1 MSRKVLVTEK
11 NLAEILGICRETA
24 RVLDGLEC
32 EARALEMLPQHASLQ
47 GRLTVFI
54 SRLRAGD
61 SSLGLV
67 LEMNAFVREYN
78 AHIEVLSP

>member
-1 MSRKVLVTEK
+1 MSRKVVVSEK
-11 NLAEILGICRETA
+11 NLAEILGICREIT
-24 RVLDGLEC
+24 RVLDGLES
-32 EARALEMLPQHASLQ
+32 EARLLEMTAKHASLQ
-47 GRLTVFI
+47 ARFLVLL

-78 AHIEVLSP
+78 AHVEVLSP